1 MNIFQKDC
9 PQCAA
14 RHAGYTPGC
23 ACGYSFG
30 PQRMEGAVEA
40 LELVAEEEQLYL
52 DYLGARLE
60 QARHAVASA
69 ATDLKISAASV
80 ALWNRPQTY
89 IDTLRSA
96 EAEFAAQAERV
107 EQAKQAV
114 ARARNTE
121 LGPSSDQNSKQTP
134 ESRST
139 LGVGRRR
146 GASREQ
152 LNALVMD
159 LARTL
164 DQYKFQTLRA
174 RESEARARRMTR
186 PAISMS
192 RAFA

>member
-14 RHAGYTPGC
+14 RHAGYTLGC

-69 ATDLKISAASV
+69 ATDLNIGGKRCFVEPTAD
-80 ALWNRPQTY
+80 

-114 ARARNTE
+114 ARVRNTE

-159 LARTL
+159 LAQTL
-164 DQYKFQTLRA
+164 DQYKFQTLRV

-192 RAFA
+192 RAFAFA